1 MRRRRR
7 RRRRR
12 RVRHADDVVSV
23 VVPPHDGVKVVK
35 LVVMLRKF
43 YVVRSLKMPL

>member
-1 MRRRRR
+1 M
-7 RRRRR
+7 
-12 RVRHADDVVSV
+12 SV

-43 YVVRSLKMPL
+43 YMVRSLKMPLQRMGVVLVVLVV